1 MTICQYRE
9 ESRTMSK
16 KLKTKMR
23 GAVLR
28 AFSAGILSDQDV
40 RARGFDP
47 DAVRANHKLSPPK
60 RRKR

>member
-1 MTICQYRE
+1 
-9 ESRTMSK
+9 MSK